1 MIYGGGIEMA
11 RTRRYLNNLPNI
23 ARIKDLAHDILDYEL
38 KLDQAQQERSRVK
51 NEILALETK
60 LIAMERGNI
69 LRKEKK
75 HG

>member
-1 MIYGGGIEMA
+1 MA

-60 LIAMERGNI
+60 LIAMERGEYSPK
-69 LRKEKK
+69 REKK